1 MRAFIPVDITDSML
15 VSSTISEP
23 YASEPA
29 WSAATTYAAGNLAS
43 VVTANSHLLY
53 ESLVGSNLNN
63 PPATSPAYWILKS
76 YTNRFRMFEWNQGD
90 ASTAESPIS
99 VVLRPGQ
106 RIDSICLEGMQAST
120 VEIIVTNGIGGDV
133 VYTYDADLLVRNVT
147 SFFEFY
153 FSPFL
158 YKKTIV
164 TFNIPP
170 VPDPVIT
177 INLYDPSGTVSVSRI
192 ACGLSTYLGNI
203 KWNPVSD
210 SDNYSEIVWDDFG
223 KATLTPVPSVPV
235 TEQKVIVDINRVNL
249 VRQFRDQVNAKA
261 SVWSGIDDMEYGYTE
276 SLILIGVYRNF
287 RIDITNP
294 SYAEVNLTLKG
305 I

>member
-1 MRAFIPVDITDSML
+1 MRAFIPIDITDAML
-15 VSSTISEP
+15 MSSTIAEP

-29 WSAATTYAAGNLAS
+29 WSAATTYAAGDLVS
-43 VVTANSHLLY
+43 VVTTDSHLLY

-63 PPATSPAYWILKS
+63 PPATSEAHWILKS

-99 VVLRPGQ
+99 VVLRPGT

-120 VEIIVTNGIGGDV
+120 VEIIVTNGVGGDV

-170 VPDPVIT
+170 VPDPVVT

-192 ACGLSTYLGNI
+192 ACGLSIYLGQI
-203 KWNPVSD
+203 KWDPVSD
-210 SDNYSEIVWDDFG
+210 SDNYSEIVWDSFG
-223 KATLTPVPSVPV
+223 KAKLTPVPSVPV

-287 RIDITNP
+287 RINIPNP